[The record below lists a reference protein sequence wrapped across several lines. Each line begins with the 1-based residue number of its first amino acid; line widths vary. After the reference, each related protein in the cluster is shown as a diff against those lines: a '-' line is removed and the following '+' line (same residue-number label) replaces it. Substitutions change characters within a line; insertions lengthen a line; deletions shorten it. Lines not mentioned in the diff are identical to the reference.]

1 MPSVNSCANNSPIS
15 RFCCNRV
22 PQGHHRLPTQ
32 NLNLGYLVQHYG
44 YRLLSFYGL
53 PLSQS
58 TVKVTT
64 GPAPPVANGAKYE
77 LNTPPV
83 DEKAVADGDT
93 VTVTVYVSTLTP
105 REAACVPQAVQVAAV
120 ERAKARA
127 QRNYTKADALHK
139 RITDAGYRRIDTP
152 ESSMPY
158 GKEAKEELIRLVVE
172 KSLKVLIFDEDR
184 YGRCVGDIY
193 CNGVFVQE
201 RMLKKGL
208 VWHYGA
214 NGKRPELEKWEKDA
228 RDKRIGLWASANP
241 EKPWEW
247 RKNCR
252 EQR

>member
-1 MPSVNSCANNSPIS
+1 M
-15 RFCCNRV
+15 
-22 PQGHHRLPTQ
+22 
-32 NLNLGYLVQHYG
+32 
-44 YRLLSFYGL
+44 
-53 PLSQS
+53 
-58 TVKVTT
+58 
-64 GPAPPVANGAKYE
+64 
-77 LNTPPV
+77 
-83 DEKAVADGDT
+83 
-93 VTVTVYVSTLTP
+93 TVYVSTLTP

-139 RITDAGYRRIDTP
+139 QITDSGYRRIDTP

-201 RMLKKGL
+201 RMLKEGL

-214 NGKRPELEKWEKDA
+214 NDKRPELEKV
-228 RDKRIGLWASANP
+228 I
-241 EKPWEW
+241 
-247 RKNCR
+247 
-252 EQR
+252 

>member
-1 MPSVNSCANNSPIS
+1 M
-15 RFCCNRV
+15 
-22 PQGHHRLPTQ
+22 Q
-32 NLNLGYLVQHYG
+32 NLGSIGLVMTKQLCTRIIYLMMM
-44 YRLLSFYGL
+44 
-53 PLSQS
+53 
-58 TVKVTT
+58 
-64 GPAPPVANGAKYE
+64 
-77 LNTPPV
+77 V

-93 VTVTVYVSTLTP
+93 VTVYVSTLTP
-105 REAACVPQAVQVAAV
+105 REEACVPQAVQVATV

-139 RITDAGYRRIDTP
+139 QITDAGYRRIDTP

-158 GKEAKEELIRLVVE
+158 GKEAKEELIRLVVG
-172 KSLKVLIFDEDR
+172 KSLKVLIFDEDH

-201 RMLKKGL
+201 RMLNKGL

-214 NGKRPELEKWEKDA
+214 NDKRPELEKWEKDA
-228 RDKRIGLWASANP
+228 RDKRIGLWASTNP